1 MSVGFGQ
8 NYSFGAGGGS
18 TPFSKIGAA
27 SQPAVTALSTVGK
40 AAPAMGMLGKAGG
53 MLAGASSILGPVAMG
68 LQVGNMLYGA
78 WNSGKQARK
87 ESAELANK
95 ASMIQEQMVNSASN
109 LRDNLTDIDE
119 EFQDKQTDMGE
130 MIGDKLQDAGKNLGQ
145 TIQKGR
151 GLMTGDTQ
159 IQKQEIMDD
168 MGQYQDSQTKMLE
181 TQRGGQYANMVEP
194 HMQNM
199 NNSQQGLLDI
209 ASQRKQLASKDS
221 MWENLIS

>member
-1 MSVGFGQ
+1 MSVRFQ
-8 NYSFGAGGGS
+8 PDMNASWNTTKPMAGL
-18 TPFSKIGAA
+18 TNMA
-27 SQPAVTALSTVGK
+27 STVSS

-78 WNSGKQARK
+78 WNAGKQARK
-87 ESAELANK
+87 ESAELAKK
-95 ASMIQEQMVNSASN
+95 AGLIQEQMVNSASN

-119 EFQDKQTDMGE
+119 EFQDEQTDMGE

-151 GLMTGDTQ
+151 GLLTGDTQ

-168 MGQYQDSQTKMLE
+168 MGQYQDTQTKILE
-181 TQRGGQYANMVEP
+181 TQRGNQYSGMIDP
-194 HMQNM
+194 HMRNM

-221 MWENLIS
+221 MWENLIG